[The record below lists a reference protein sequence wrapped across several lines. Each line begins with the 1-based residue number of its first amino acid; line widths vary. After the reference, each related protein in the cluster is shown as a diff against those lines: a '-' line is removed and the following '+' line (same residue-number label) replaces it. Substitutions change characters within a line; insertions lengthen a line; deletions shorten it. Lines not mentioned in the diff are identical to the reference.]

1 MLTAN
6 GKGIS
11 KMKKLLS
18 KMFFLSNSARG
29 MLFALTLATVGNYL
43 WFSFFHLSALW
54 AGTITPWIA
63 CGFCVGAALITLYAL
78 ILAVAALIGLI
89 KCLWRG
95 RTLRP
100 LGWLIPSA
108 ACIALGVI
116 GAIRFFPPIYIYECV
131 IYPYHKHYDPDL
143 WLSGGLPGVPPGC
156 WGALFLLAL
165 LLILAGGL
173 MLTMVFSSAEKK
185 KIRSVFGKAVPA
197 LWGVFALWHLFTIG
211 LALYESR
218 EAAVVV
224 RKLEHRFGRPLTAAG
239 VAALYR
245 EQGVIDAGYWKKQK
259 EAQDSLPTANND
271 GLNKS
276 FCFIELPDRPRAETL
291 AWYGKLCREHRTA
304 IAKLE
309 RCFDRVPPQP
319 EKSFVPGK
327 LHESLSVEESNCCRA
342 FSRIERN
349 RLIFA
354 LAAGDAGTAWAC
366 YSRMRNV
373 CHYLCRELCCSGS
386 WDWVIIENRR
396 LDCVEKL
403 LESRL
408 LPDGKLDELDADLA
422 ELERV
427 IPRNHLQA
435 MYIEASVFQDVFMG
449 VAEGITG
456 LADRPRGGNS
466 PGAFA
471 PYRWIL
477 PQWWYHAALDKKSLL
492 RAYLAPDLTAVR
504 KNENYLLV
512 MCRTFDEQPSAWRN
526 YYALTARARGM
537 RALIR
542 AEKYRRKHGEFP
554 KTLANLPEDPFTGK
568 PLVYEL
574 GKTTISERVWK
585 SVYGDSDNETG
596 TVTVDAVSVRSPAEG
611 LSKFVRDPEKGIDR
625 TRAVIRY

>member
-1 MLTAN
+1 
-6 GKGIS
+6 
-11 KMKKLLS
+11 MKKLLY
-18 KMFFLSNSARG
+18 KVFFVSDCAKG
-29 MLFALTLATVGNYL
+29 ILFALTLATVGNYL

-116 GAIRFFPPIYIYECV
+116 GAIRFFPPIYIFECV
-131 IYPYHKHYDPDL
+131 IYPYHKHYAPDL

-185 KIRSVFGKAVPA
+185 KFPSAFGPAVLA
-197 LWGVFALWHLFTIG
+197 LSGVFALWHLFTLG

-218 EAAVVV
+218 EAAAVV
-224 RKLEHRFGRPLTAAG
+224 RKLEHRFDRPLTAAG
-239 VAALYR
+239 VEALYR
-245 EQGVIDAGYWKKQK
+245 EGGKVDSKFWA
-259 EAQDSLPTANND
+259 EAQRIGDALPIVNND
-271 GLNKS
+271 GLNNR
-276 FCFIELPDRPRAETL
+276 FYFLDLPDRPVPETL
-291 AWYGKLCREHRTA
+291 AWYGKLCRENRAA
-304 IAKLE
+304 IEKWE
-309 RCFDRVPPQP
+309 QCFERVPPRP
-319 EKSFVPGK
+319 ARRFVSGK
-327 LHESLSVEESNCCRA
+327 LYKFLFPEEIWLCRR
-342 FSRIERN
+342 FLLMERS

-354 LAAGDAGTAWAC
+354 LAAGDVGTAWAC
-366 YSRMRNV
+366 YSRMGNV
-373 CHYLCRELCCSGS
+373 CRYLPTLSVCGL
-386 WDWVIIENRR
+386 WDHVLIENRR

-408 LPDGKLDELDADLA
+408 LPDGKLDEIDADIA
-422 ELERV
+422 WLERT
-427 IPRNHLQA
+427 IPRRHLLP
-435 MYIEASVFQDVFMG
+435 MYVDASVSRDVIMG
-449 VAEGITG
+449 LEEGIAD
-456 LADRPRGGNS
+456 LADRPRGGNP

-477 PQWWYHAALDKKSLL
+477 PQWWYHAALDKKTLL
-492 RAYLAPDLTAVR
+492 SAYLAPDLVAVPEY
-504 KNENYLLV
+504 ENYLLV
-512 MCRTFDEQPSAWRN
+512 LWNVLKPSRKIGRD
-526 YYALTARARGM
+526 YYALTARVRGM

-574 GKTTISERVWK
+574 GKATISERVWK
-585 SVYGDSDNETG
+585 SVYGDPGDETG

-611 LSKFVRDPEKGIDR
+611 VSTFVRDPEKGIDR
-625 TRAVIRY
+625 TRALIRLRQ